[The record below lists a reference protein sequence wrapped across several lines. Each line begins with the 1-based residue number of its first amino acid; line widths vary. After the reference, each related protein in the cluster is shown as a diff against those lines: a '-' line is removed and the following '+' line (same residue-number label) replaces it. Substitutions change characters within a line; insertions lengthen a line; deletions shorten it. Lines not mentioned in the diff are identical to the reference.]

1 VFELDVTRG
10 PKAGPAGASASKPAA
25 DRPYTARLI
34 GEIATSPV
42 VAMDIS
48 PDGRRAIVLTYADA
62 LEFVRRDGE
71 TWRQAFARRPRT
83 IVMPRRR
90 QGEAICYGPD
100 GRTLYLTSEHTPTPL
115 LEVPVLEP
123 EKGNRP

>member
-1 VFELDVTRG
+1 
-10 PKAGPAGASASKPAA
+10 
-25 DRPYTARLI
+25 
-34 GEIATSPV
+34 
-42 VAMDIS
+42 MDIS

-115 LEVPVLEP
+115 LEVPVIEA
-123 EKGNRP
+123 KGENPP